1 MVQNWKNEDILQK
14 EVKSCDNQALGDA
27 KEVDGQYLVVRKGM
41 RTTRIPR
48 QAIAAFD
55 GDKIYLRV
63 TEAEALAGIYPFI
76 NGDNADYSKPNTM
89 PQYNTPTSATASP
102 A

>member
-1 MVQNWKNEDILQK
+1 VQNWKDDEILQK
-14 EVKSCDNQALGDA
+14 EVKTCDNQGLGDS
-27 KEVDGQYLVVRKGM
+27 KEVDGQFLTVRKGM

-48 QAIAAFD
+48 EAVAAFD

-76 NGDNADYSKPNTM
+76 SDNLNSQDRLSNTT
-89 PQYNTPTSATASP
+89 NANVPTGV
-102 A
+102 